1 MINIEEK
8 ELKPCPFCGWTKLRI
23 SQKTRYSKVVYF
35 VLCNKCHAR
44 GGTCSVDTYRK
55 EEEHDKTKCEA
66 IRKWNERI

>member
-1 MINIEEK
+1 MINIEDK
-8 ELKPCPFCGWTKLRI
+8 ELKPCPFCEYDKLKLD
-23 SQKTRYSKVVYF
+23 QKTRGSNITYSVR
-35 VLCNKCHAR
+35 CNRCHAR